1 MMNKIV
7 EFHGK
12 GLHALDYCDIL
23 DLISRGYKHIKFVYH
38 DQNNKLHR
46 MNTL

>member
-1 MMNKIV
+1 MMNKII
-7 EFHGK
+7 EFRGK

-23 DLISRGYKHIKFVYH
+23 DLICRWHKHIKFVYH
-38 DQNNKLHR
+38 DQNTNSHR